1 MARQSKIRAEEKAI
15 HEEVL
20 SLGELQLLKERRE
33 RRRRLKLPERAYEE
47 GEIAPPREER
57 ALEST
62 AQRGNVLKVLGV
74 AEDAPEAEVLYLAVL
89 CGDLAGACLQAG
101 VAWGMVEEWRQD
113 GEFQKRERLAVGD
126 LHKGYLRLALSAS
139 ARDGATRR
147 DVAPLLHMA
156 QAVMPEQFRGRPG
169 VEKKPKG
176 RLAAAMEG
184 NGV

>member
-1 MARQSKIRAEEKAI
+1 MPRQSMLAAEETAI
-15 HEEVL
+15 QARVL

-33 RRRRLKLPERAYEE
+33 RRHVAKLPERAYDE
-47 GEIAPPREER
+47 GEMLPKREER

-62 AQRGNVLKVLGV
+62 AQRENVLKVLGV
-74 AEDAPEAEVLYLAVL
+74 AEDAPEAEVLYQAVL

-101 VAWGMVEEWRQD
+101 VSWALVEEWRGD
-113 GEFQKRERLAVGD
+113 GEFQRRERLAVGD